1 MKQTE
6 IVKRAFRL
14 TLRYPVLWIFGIL
27 VALTG
32 GRGWPSN
39 SNYRLDRG
47 GGRGAMPQIPG
58 IESVSPGAWAA
69 IAVAIC
75 SLLLVIVVVT
85 ILLQYV
91 SRTALYRLVDGIEE
105 TGEKPTWRRGF
116 RLGWSNRAFR
126 LFLLELIVGL
136 VVGIG
141 AIVLLALAASPLL
154 FLLIDSPAARWT
166 GIGLTVALE
175 LVALLILLVVVIAVY
190 VLGQFWSR
198 EIVLANR
205 GIGAA
210 FAGGYHLVRD
220 RIKDVGLM
228 WLLLFAVGFVWM
240 LVLLPIVLLVTLA
253 AAGLGM
259 GVGFGVYG
267 ITHSAPW
274 GVLAGLPVF
283 MVIAVVPLTFLGG
296 LYTVFNSSAWTL
308 AYREVLHDNGQAEVL
323 PVATAA

>member
-27 VALTG
+27 VALTSG
-32 GRGWPSN
+32 GGWPN
-39 SNYRLDRG
+39 GSNYSFDRN
-47 GGRGAMPQIPG
+47 RDWGAMTRIPG
-58 IESVSPGAWAA
+58 IERVSPGAWAA
-69 IAVAIC
+69 IAVFIC
-75 SLLLVIVVVT
+75 CLLLIIVVVT

-91 SRTALYRLVDGIEE
+91 SRTALYRLVDEIEE
-105 TGEKPTWRRGF
+105 TGEKPSWRQGF

-175 LVALLILLVVVIAVY
+175 LLVMLILLAVIIAIY

-198 EIVLANR
+198 EIVLVDR

-210 FAGGYHLVRD
+210 FAGGYRLVRE

-228 WLLLFAVGFVWM
+228 WLLLFAIGFGWF
-240 LVLLPIVLLVTLA
+240 LVLLPIVFLVILV
-253 AAGLGM
+253 AAGLGA
-259 GVGFGVYG
+259 GVGLGVYG
-267 ITHSAPW
+267 VTHSAPL
-274 GVLAGLPVF
+274 GVLTGLPVF
-283 MVIAVVPLTFLGG
+283 MVITVVPLTFLKG
-296 LYTVFNSSAWTL
+296 LYTVFDSSAWTL
-308 AYREVLHDNGQAEVL
+308 AYREVLHHNGQAESL
-323 PVATAA
+323 PVAAPA

>member
-27 VALTG
+27 IALTS
-32 GRGWPSN
+32 GRGWPN
-39 SNYRLDRG
+39 GSNYSFDRNEDW
-47 GGRGAMPQIPG
+47 GALGQLPG
-58 IESVSPGAWAA
+58 IERMSPGAWAG
-69 IAVAIC
+69 IAVFMC
-75 SLLLVIVVVT
+75 CLLLIVVVIT
-85 ILLQYV
+85 VILQYV

-105 TGEKPTWRRGF
+105 TGEKPTWRQGF

-141 AIVLLALAASPLL
+141 AILLLVLGASPLL

-175 LVALLILLVVVIAVY
+175 LLVLLVLLVATVALY
-190 VLGQFWSR
+190 VLGQFWAR
-198 EIVLANR
+198 EIVLAGR

-210 FAGGYHLVRD
+210 FAGGYRLVRD
-220 RIKDVGLM
+220 RFKDVGLM
-228 WLLLFAVGFVWM
+228 WLLLFAIGCGWL
-240 LVLLPIVLLVTLA
+240 LVLLPIVLMITLV
-253 AAGLGM
+253 AAGLGA
-259 GVGFGVYG
+259 GVGFGVHG

-283 MVIAVVPLTFLGG
+283 LVVLVVPLAFLQG
-296 LYTVFNSSAWTL
+296 LYTVFDSSAWTL
-308 AYREVLHDNGQAEVL
+308 AYREVSHDNGRVESL
-323 PVATAA
+323 SAAAPA